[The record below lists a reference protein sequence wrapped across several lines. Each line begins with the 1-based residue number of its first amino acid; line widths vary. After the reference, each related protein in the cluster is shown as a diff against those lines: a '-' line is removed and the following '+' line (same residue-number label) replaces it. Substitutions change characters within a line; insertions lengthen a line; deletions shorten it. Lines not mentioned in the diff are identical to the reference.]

1 METGVLMLALRKGL
15 NDRPISSRFTAK
27 RGALLGAMDASFQFT
42 QPFSVASGWRGQT
55 WWIVCIYP
63 LLFPAAFFAGAWA
76 VVILV

>member
-1 METGVLMLALRKGL
+1 
-15 NDRPISSRFTAK
+15 
-27 RGALLGAMDASFQFT
+27 LLGAMDASFQFT